1 MCRGS
6 PGIGDYLMDAD
17 IIIIGSGMGGATLA
31 AALAPSGRRVLILE
45 RGERLPDSPEARDP
59 TAIFRRGHFK
69 PKETWHDA
77 EGRPFN
83 PGNYA
88 FVGGNTKF
96 YGAVLLRYRAEDFRP
111 LRHVGGV
118 TPGWPI
124 GYGDLESCYSEA
136 EQLYRVRGS
145 VAGDPTEPP
154 HSAPY
159 PFPPV
164 PDEPDIAALR
174 RAFAAQ
180 GLHPSA
186 LPLGVDIERW
196 LARAP
201 TTWDAFPDSTG
212 AKSDAESCGLA
223 AALKHPNVS
232 LLTGHR
238 ATRLLAE
245 GRRVTGVE
253 VDRPGGKVTLRA
265 PVVCLCAGAVMSS
278 ALLLASAD
286 ADHPA
291 GLANGSDQV
300 GRNFMN
306 HNLTAMIA
314 FNPLRRNRSVYEK
327 TIQVNDWYLTGGPG
341 GEPLGNIQML
351 GRVTGPILAGE
362 SGLPLWLSHLMAER
376 SIHIMAM
383 SEDLPDPAS
392 RVLWRNG
399 GIVLDWRRTNVAAH
413 DLLVARL
420 RRAMRRA
427 GWPIVLSKG
436 FPKSKPSHQCGTLRM
451 GNDPAASVV
460 DANLKAHDLDNLY
473 VADASVLPTSA
484 AVNPSLTVA
493 ALALRL
499 GRHLNQTA

>member
-1 MCRGS
+1 
-6 PGIGDYLMDAD
+6 MDAD
-17 IIIIGSGMGGATLA
+17 VIIVGSGMGGATLA

-45 RGERLPDSPEARDP
+45 RGERLQDSPEARDP
-59 TAIFRRGHFK
+59 DAIFRRGHFR
-69 PKETWHDA
+69 PMETWRDA
-77 EGRPFN
+77 EGKPFN

-88 FVGGNTKF
+88 FVGGNSKF

-111 LRHVGGV
+111 LRHMGG
-118 TPGWPI
+118 TTTGWPI
-124 GYGDLESCYSEA
+124 GYDALEPFYAQA
-136 EQLYRVRGS
+136 EQLYRVRGE

-154 HSAPY
+154 HSCGY

-180 GLHPSA
+180 GLRPSS
-186 LPLGVDIERW
+186 LPLGVDIDRW

-223 AALKHPNVS
+223 EALKHPNVT
-232 LLTGHR
+232 LLTGR
-238 ATRLLAE
+238 RVLRLIAE
-245 GRRVTGVE
+245 GRRVIGMEVE
-253 VDRPGGKVTLRA
+253 GGGRLRA
-265 PVVCLCAGAVMSS
+265 PTVCLCAGAVMSA
-278 ALLLASAD
+278 ALLLASAND
-286 ADHPA
+286 DHPA
-291 GLANGSDQV
+291 GLANRSDQV

-314 FNPLRRNRSVYEK
+314 VNPLRRNRSVYEK
-327 TIQVNDWYLTGGPG
+327 TIQFNDWYLTGGPR
-341 GEPLGNIQML
+341 GEPLGNVQML

-362 SGLPLWLSHLMAER
+362 SGLPPWVAGFLADR

-383 SEDLPDPAS
+383 SEDLPDPDS
-392 RVLWRNG
+392 RVMWKDG
-399 GIVLDWRRTNVAAH
+399 GVVLDWRKTNVAAH
-413 DLLVARL
+413 DLLVKRL
-420 RRAMRRA
+420 SRAMRRA

-436 FPKSKPSHQCGTLRM
+436 FPKSKPSHQCGTARM
-451 GNDPAASVV
+451 GGDPATSVV
-460 DANLKAHDLDNLY
+460 DRDLKAHDLDNLY
-473 VADASVLPTSA
+473 IADASVLPTSA

-499 GRHLNQTA
+499 GQHLNAAAA

>member
-1 MCRGS
+1 
-6 PGIGDYLMDAD
+6 MDAD
-17 IIIIGSGMGGATLA
+17 IIIVGSGMGGATLA

-59 TAIFRRGHFK
+59 SAIFRRGHFR
-69 PKETWHDA
+69 PNETWLDA

-96 YGAVLLRYRAEDFRP
+96 YGAVLLRYRAEDFHP
-111 LRHVGGV
+111 LRHLEGT

-124 GYGDLESCYSEA
+124 GYADLEPYYSAA
-136 EQLYRVRGS
+136 EQLYRVRGEVGS
-145 VAGDPTEPP
+145 DPTEPP
-154 HSAPY
+154 HSAAY

-180 GLHPSA
+180 GLHPSS
-186 LPLGVDIERW
+186 LPLGIDLQRW
-196 LARAP
+196 LSRAP

-223 AALKHPNVS
+223 EALKYPNVS
-232 LLTGHR
+232 LRTGTR
-238 ATRLLAE
+238 VTRLLTK
-245 GRRVTGVE
+245 GRQVTGVE
-253 VDRPGGKVTLRA
+253 VSGPDGPAVLTGQT
-265 PVVCLCAGAVMSS
+265 VCLCAGAVMSA
-278 ALLLASAD
+278 ALLLASAND
-286 ADHPA
+286 DHPT
-291 GLANGSDQV
+291 GLANRSDQV

-314 FNPLRRNRSVYEK
+314 FNPFRRNRSVYEK
-327 TIQVNDWYLTGGPG
+327 TIQFNDWYLTGGPQ
-341 GEPLGNIQML
+341 GEPLGNVQML

-362 SGLPLWLSHLMAER
+362 SGLPLWLSDYVADR

-392 RVLWRNG
+392 RVLWQNG
-399 GIVLDWRRTNVAAH
+399 QIVLDWKKTNVAAH
-413 DLLVARL
+413 DLLVTRL
-420 RRAMRRA
+420 KAAMRRA

-436 FPKSKPSHQCGTLRM
+436 FPKSKPSHQCGTARM
-451 GNDPAASVV
+451 GSDPSASVV
-460 DANLKAHDLDNLY
+460 DRTLRAHDLDNLY
-473 VADASVLPTSA
+473 IADASVLPTSA

-499 GRHLNQTA
+499 GHHLTSQAA

>member
-1 MCRGS
+1 
-6 PGIGDYLMDAD
+6 MDAD
-17 IIIIGSGMGGATLA
+17 VIIVGSGMGGATLA
-31 AALAPSGRRVLILE
+31 AALAPSGRRILILE
-45 RGERLPDSPEARDP
+45 RGERLADSPEARDP
-59 TAIFRRGHFK
+59 AAIFRRGHFR
-69 PKETWHDA
+69 PKELWHDA

-111 LRHVGGV
+111 LRHMEGA

-124 GYGDLESCYSEA
+124 AYDDLEPFYSAA

-145 VAGDPTEPP
+145 VDGDPTEPP
-154 HSAPY
+154 HSAGY

-174 RAFAAQ
+174 RAFQAQ

-186 LPLGVDIERW
+186 LPLGVDLERW
-196 LARAP
+196 LTRAP

-223 AALKHPNVS
+223 EALKHPNVT
-232 LLTGHR
+232 LATGTQVR
-238 ATRLLAE
+238 RLVAE
-245 GRRVTGVE
+245 GRRVTGVAATG
-253 VDRPGGKVTLRA
+253 PGGERVLRA
-265 PVVCLCAGAVMSS
+265 PTVCLAAGAVMSA
-278 ALLLASAD
+278 ALLLASASD
-286 ADHPA
+286 DHPT
-291 GLANGSDQV
+291 GLANRSDQV

-327 TIQVNDWYLTGGPG
+327 TIQFNDWYLTGGPK

-362 SGLPLWLSHLMAER
+362 SGLPLWLSSFLADR

-383 SEDLPDPAS
+383 SEDLPDPQS
-392 RVLWRNG
+392 RVMWRNG
-399 GIVLDWRRTNVAAH
+399 GVVLDWRRTNVAAH
-413 DLLVARL
+413 DLLVKKL
-420 RRAMRRA
+420 GQAMRRA

-436 FPKSKPSHQCGTLRM
+436 FPKSKPSHQCGTARM
-451 GNDPAASVV
+451 GADPATSVV
-460 DANLKAHDLDNLY
+460 DRDLKAHDLDNLY
-473 VADASVLPTSA
+473 IADASVLPTSA

-499 GRHLNQTA
+499 GRHLNAAAA

>member
-1 MCRGS
+1 
-6 PGIGDYLMDAD
+6 MDAD
-17 IIIIGSGMGGATLA
+17 VIIVGSGMGGATLA
-31 AALAPSGRRVLILE
+31 AALAPTGKRILIIE
-45 RGERLPDSPEARDP
+45 RGERLVDSPEARDP
-59 TAIFRRGHFK
+59 HAIFRAGHFR
-69 PKETWHDA
+69 PAEVWHDA
-77 EGRPFN
+77 AGQPFN

-96 YGAVLLRYRAEDFRP
+96 YGAVLLRYRAEDFAP
-111 LRHVGGV
+111 LRHIGGT

-124 GYGDLESCYSEA
+124 GYGALEPFYSAA
-136 EQLYRVRGS
+136 ERLYRVRGE

-159 PFPPV
+159 PFAPV

-180 GLHPSA
+180 GLHPSS
-186 LPLGVDIERW
+186 LPLGVDLEQW

-223 AALKHPNVS
+223 EALKYPNVR
-232 LLTGHR
+232 LLTGTR
-238 ATRLLAE
+238 VVRLLAE
-245 GRRVTGVE
+245 GRRITGLE
-253 VDRPGGKVTLRA
+253 TLGPKGHAALTA
-265 PVVCLCAGAVMSS
+265 PVVCLCAGAVMSA
-278 ALLLASAD
+278 ALLLASANG
-286 ADHPA
+286 AYPA
-291 GLANGSDQV
+291 GLANRSDQV

-314 FNPLRRNRSVYEK
+314 FNPLRRNRTVYEK
-327 TIQVNDWYLTGGPG
+327 TIQVNDFYLTGGPK

-362 SGLPLWLSHLMAER
+362 SGLPLWLSGIIAER

-383 SEDLPDPAS
+383 SEDLPDPDS
-392 RVLWRNG
+392 RVMWKNG
-399 GIVLDWRRTNVAAH
+399 GVVLDWRRTNVAAH
-413 DLLVARL
+413 DLLVGRL

-436 FPKSKPSHQCGTLRM
+436 FPKSKPSHQCGTARM
-451 GNDPAASVV
+451 GDDPAASVV
-460 DANLKAHDLDNLY
+460 NANLKAHDLDNLY
-473 VADASVLPTSA
+473 IADASVLPTSA

-499 GRHLNQTA
+499 GQHLGQHLAAM